1 MDAAE
6 LNELMEDYRE
16 NLMMQLKKP
25 LASDATIGFLRMIA
39 VENKVAAKSIVH
51 VIESHLMR
59 VSSTSALSQTVSS
72 APQVPQLAASP
83 CNPCRHV
90 IEQRLATARSS
101 PSVESP
107 LKPGLLQ
114 TVFRLAQFP
123 PIEAAVHVCKFCR
136 HEAASACRCP
146 SHVSCLQVD
155 TAIKL
160 PALYLL
166 DSLAQNCPD
175 PYVHHITHHIAKVR
189 GLAPL
194 QRNCFLVL
202 ASCPSCAMH
211 FMVPRAPYGATHSQ
225 YASGDQATQP
235 PLRQLQG
242 NTCDASAK

>member
-72 APQVPQLAASP
+72 APQVLHLAASS
-83 CNPCRHV
+83 CNVCRHV
-90 IEQRLATARSS
+90 IKQRLATARSS

-123 PIEAAVHVCKFCR
+123 PIEAAVHLCRFCR
-136 HEAASACRCP
+136 HEAASACRYP

-189 GLAPL
+189 GLAP
-194 QRNCFLVL
+194 RCFLVL
-202 ASCPSCAMH
+202 ASCQSCAMH
-211 FMVPRAPYGATHSQ
+211 FTVQHIHSKHLVTKRHSLPCTNCKGAHC
-225 YASGDQATQP
+225 ASTGFEDV
-235 PLRQLQG
+235 
-242 NTCDASAK
+242 